1 MSDSDHSLTT
11 KLHRTGIR
19 PGDAVAIQCENC
31 SQFAEFVLACWQLGA
46 VVIPISTRYPP
57 QMVSSILDD
66 FNIHAFFSFED

>member
-31 SQFAEFVLACWQLGA
+31 SQFAEFVLSCWQLGA
-46 VVIPISTRYPP
+46 VVIPI
-57 QMVSSILDD
+57 
-66 FNIHAFFSFED
+66 